1 MGKDKIPV
9 LVSIREN
16 NLGEESIFI
25 FDPLF
30 KLAHKYL
37 KNYCRELARVQQK
50 LRQRRHQKRIS
61 RSCNQDNC
69 MIPII
74 ELLEWNVCL
83 FSEQFQDEAMAQ
95 PSGSS

>member
-37 KNYCRELARVQQK
+37 KK
-50 LRQRRHQKRIS
+50 LLQGASESAAETPAAPAPEADKQVLQS
-61 RSCNQDNC
+61 R
-69 MIPII
+69 
-74 ELLEWNVCL
+74 
-83 FSEQFQDEAMAQ
+83 
-95 PSGSS
+95 